1 MHLLSTLGQ
10 ALEAA
15 ADQHHLLAASDLTA
29 LGLDHKQVSRLC
41 DERVI
46 ERIVR
51 GLYRVTGTRSPLQDI
66 AAAVSRH
73 STGVASH
80 VSALFVHGCQ
90 VDPPAVP
97 QITLPPVATSRT
109 TIGELH
115 RSPIARCDVTRRS
128 GIPVTTLARAIVDAA
143 SHLSEAQL
151 HDVVAAA
158 FAARRTTLEL
168 VQRSALRVEEAPG
181 RLGSGR
187 LRAVLAGWADPI
199 RPDSVA
205 EATVL
210 RRIAGFGLPRPVTQH
225 VIVDQHGSFVARVD
239 LAWPDRRVAREYDSD
254 GYHPP
259 AEAEADE
266 LRRQRIEAA
275 GWSVDVIH
283 RGHLL
288 PSREDWLLALRSELL
303 AAARRAS

>member
-46 ERIVR
+46 ERVVR
-51 GLYRVTGTRSPLQDI
+51 GLYRVSGTRSPLQDI
-66 AAAVSRH
+66 AAATSRH
-73 STGVASH
+73 GAGVASH
-80 VSALFVHGCQ
+80 VSALFLHGCE
-90 VDPPAVP
+90 VDPPTVP
-97 QITLPPVATSRT
+97 HVTLPPGATSRT
-109 TIGELH
+109 TISELH
-115 RSPIARCDVTRRS
+115 RSPLGRGDVTRRS
-128 GIPVTTLARAIVDAA
+128 GIPVTTLARSIVDSAA
-143 SHLSEAQL
+143 FLSEGQL
-151 HDVVAAA
+151 HDIVAAA
-158 FAARRTTLEL
+158 FAGRRTTLEL
-168 VQRSALRVEEAPG
+168 VQRSAQGVEEAPG

-225 VIVDQHGSFVARVD
+225 DVVDRDGSFVARVD
-239 LAWPDRRVAREYDSD
+239 LAWP
-254 GYHPP
+254 
-259 AEAEADE
+259 
-266 LRRQRIEAA
+266 
-275 GWSVDVIH
+275 
-283 RGHLL
+283 
-288 PSREDWLLALRSELL
+288 
-303 AAARRAS
+303 